1 MRNSEIY
8 RQTRETEIKVRLE
21 LDGDG
26 LANINTPIYF
36 FNHML
41 ELFAKHGL
49 FNIEVEATG
58 DVEVDYH
65 HMVEDIGICLGRALN
80 DALGD
85 KTSIKR
91 YNSVFIPMDEA
102 LVFAS
107 IDISGRPFLVFDM
120 DFPLDRIGNFETELV
135 KEFLVGFVN
144 NGKLTLHVK
153 LISGENTHHIIE
165 ALFKALGRV
174 LSGAVEKDPRVNGVP
189 STKGLI

>member
-1 MRNSEIY
+1 MRNSEIF
-8 RQTRETEIKVRLE
+8 RKTNETEIKVRLE

-41 ELFAKHGL
+41 ELFTKHGL
-49 FNIEVEATG
+49 FNIEVKATG
-58 DVEVDYH
+58 DVEVDFH
-65 HMVEDIGICLGRALN
+65 HTVEDIGICLGRALY

-85 KTSIKR
+85 KKSIKR

-107 IDISGRPFLVFDM
+107 IDISGRPFLSFDI
-120 DFPLDRIGNFETELV
+120 DFPLERIGNFETELV

-153 LISGENTHHIIE
+153 LVSGVNTHHIIE
-165 ALFKALGRV
+165 AIFKALGRV
-174 LSGAVEKDPRVNGVP
+174 LSGAVEKDSRIKDVP

>member
-8 RQTRETEIKVRLE
+8 RKTSETEIKVRLE

-26 LANINTPIYF
+26 SANINTPIYF
-36 FNHML
+36 LNHML
-41 ELFAKHGL
+41 ELFTKHGL

-65 HMVEDIGICLGRALN
+65 HTIEDIGICLGRALDN
-80 DALGD
+80 ALGD

-91 YNSVFIPMDEA
+91 YNSVFVPMDEA

-174 LSGAVEKDPRVNGVP
+174 LLGAVEKDPRIKGVP